1 MNHGNHIFKHRE
13 KPFNM
18 KVKLLSYFKV
28 QILSVEKNH
37 ILSEKILQVT
47 RTFTLSLFNKPRL
60 NLLNHKHYFK
70 QIKT

>member
-18 KVKLLSYFKV
+18 KVKLFSHFEV

-47 RTFTLSLFNKPRL
+47 RTFTLGLSNEPHL
-60 NLLNHKHYFK
+60 NSLNHKHYFQ